1 MPLAP
6 LVFSAKT
13 LTLPSRPTLWM
24 RLLAGSLKNSS
35 PLSFTAGPSVRAVPL
50 AHELPL
56 LAGDQRLE
64 DVLASTCPRGWP

>member
-13 LTLPSRPTLWM
+13 RDLAVEADLVDAVVGRLAEEQLPLVVDR
-24 RLLAGSLKNSS
+24 
-35 PLSFTAGPSVRAVPL
+35 RAVGGAVAL

-64 DVLASTCPRGWP
+64 DVLLRRPRGWP